1 MLASALLGHFQA
13 KNMAEEALQSA
24 SEALEELENETIESP
39 FYYLRYYDGHAGR
52 YGHEFIEF
60 EIREDGLLKYS
71 NNSHYRSEKI
81 IKKQARLS
89 PAVVDQIKMLLL
101 KHNIF
106 LVDDQ
111 PWPEPDRNGRQEL
124 EVKMGRTHIS
134 LLTNKLATFADVES
148 KKNADLEY
156 FYAFIKD
163 LKTLVLDL
171 VSLHF
176 KIKAV

>member
-1 MLASALLGHFQA
+1 MTDVSLLSVT
-13 KNMAEEALQSA
+13 EPVETEAIPTV
-24 SEALEELENETIESP
+24 ELP

-60 EIREDGLLKYS
+60 EIRENGLLKYS

-81 IKKQARLS
+81 IKKQARVS
-89 PAVVDQIKMLLL
+89 SGVVDQIKMLLE
-101 KHNIF
+101 KHKICEI
-106 LVDDQ
+106 DDE

-124 EVKMGRTHIS
+124 EVKIGTTHLS

-148 KKNADLEY
+148 EKNSDLEC

-163 LKTLVLDL
+163 LKNLVLDL

-176 KIKAV
+176 KIKAI